1 MDVVKKLIFTNH
13 GKDRLQERNIT
24 HADIHHAL
32 NSAGISLP
40 HKGKKKRIMAEI
52 PGKSYLTVI
61 YKETKTKYII
71 ISVYWKGE

>member
-40 HKGKKKRIMAEI
+40 HKGKKKRI
-52 PGKSYLTVI
+52 